1 MGSWQH
7 VWIASLE
14 MPPWIER
21 KIHLKH
27 GVSTRDIR
35 QLLVCNAS
43 LLGTH
48 VSNVEHG
55 SRMLVYVEISERKYL
70 IAYVDLLSSDYSAWS
85 IRTARITSQIP
96 MLGR

>member
-1 MGSWQH
+1 M
-7 VWIASLE
+7 
-14 MPPWIER
+14 
-21 KIHLKH
+21 
-27 GVSTRDIR
+27 
-35 QLLVCNAS
+35 
-43 LLGTH
+43 
-48 VSNVEHG
+48 SNVEHG